1 MHALRKTR
9 MMVTAVA
16 AIALLGTTTGA
27 YAQKKV
33 SVGGG
38 PIGGTYYVLAT
49 GFAKILT
56 EDAGLDA
63 SVEVGGGG
71 VQNIKLI
78 NAGETDYGITL
89 TSLLDAGLT
98 GAGWAKGKV
107 HDNVAIMFPMQLSYL
122 HFWTLKDSG
131 IDSVD
136 GLNGK
141 IVNVSKKGSGAD
153 VAGRRIIKMFD
164 IEPERIINLGHT
176 AANQAMQDGLAHAA
190 LTAGSIPHPAVA
202 ALSTTHDVVQFGLVG
217 EQAEAYR
224 KAVPSLVPAAIP
236 ADTYRGQSQ
245 PVQTLGDYN
254 IMICNKDAPEDE
266 VYDIV
271 RTTFAN
277 IDKWAAV
284 HQAAATT
291 RPDGIKDLAQYPV
304 HPGALRYYREIGL
317 VQ

>member
-1 MHALRKTR
+1 MRKFHKVLS
-9 MMVTAVA
+9 VTAIA
-16 AIALLGTTTGA
+16 AMTLLGSTTGV
-27 YAQKKV
+27 YAQQKV

-89 TSLLDAGLT
+89 TSLLDAGL
-98 GAGWAKGKV
+98 GGGGWAKGKV
-107 HDNVAIMFPMQLSYL
+107 HDNVSIMFPMQLSYL
-122 HFWTLKDSG
+122 HFWTLKSTG

-153 VAGRRIIKMFD
+153 VAGRRIIKMFN

-202 ALSTTHDVVQFGLVG
+202 ALSTTHDAVQFGLVG
-217 EQAEAYR
+217 EQAQAYR
-224 KAVPSLVPAAIP
+224 EAVPSLVRATIP
-236 ADTYRGQSQ
+236 AGTYRGQSQ
-245 PVQTLGDYN
+245 PVDTVGDYN
-254 IMICNKDAPEDE
+254 IMICNKNASEED
-266 VYDIV
+266 VYNIV
-271 RTTFAN
+271 KTTFAN

-284 HQAAATT
+284 HKAAATT
-291 RPDGIKDLAQYPV
+291 KPDGIKDLAQYPI
-304 HPGALRYYREIGL
+304 HPGAMRYYREIGL
-317 VQ
+317 LQ